1 MILGRIFVSF
11 LAIHINGEAIIII
24 IIILLFN
31 AGDYS

>member
-24 IIILLFN
+24 ILLFN